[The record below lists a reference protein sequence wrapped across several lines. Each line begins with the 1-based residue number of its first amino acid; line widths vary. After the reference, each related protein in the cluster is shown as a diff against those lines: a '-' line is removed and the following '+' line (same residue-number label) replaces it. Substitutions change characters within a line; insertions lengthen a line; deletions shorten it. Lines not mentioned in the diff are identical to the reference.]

1 MPIYNLTE
9 YSKNYSKTSKNLQN
23 YYRDKPNSSVVDNVS
38 YFIKYSKSFD
48 YKAAITGKLGGMD
61 ETKNVKVVVPLKYL
75 RIFWRALELLWLVV
89 KCFNFGMVWK
99 LCSNK
104 QSIMTG

>member
-48 YKAAITGKLGGMD
+48 YKAAITEKLGGMD

-75 RIFWRALELLWLVV
+75 RIFWRALEFL
-89 KCFNFGMVWK
+89 
-99 LCSNK
+99 
-104 QSIMTG
+104 